1 MGTIKPYDDMYSWR
15 GCCTTELADAQ
26 RYYQKWQIDKMLE
39 DIVVSGGG
47 VTSGMVETAIE
58 EATSGKAD
66 TSYVDE
72 IATQVS
78 ANTQSILD
86 RYTKQ
91 ETNALLTAYL
101 TKLEAVSMFSNYS
114 KVENTTLILNN
125 ENITI

>member
-15 GCCTTELADAQ
+15 GCCTTELADAK
-26 RYYQKWQIDKMLE
+26 RYYQKWEVDKIIEGQIAP
-39 DIVVSGGG
+39 
-47 VTSGMVETAIE
+47 ETFEHMIE

-78 ANTQSILD
+78 ANTQAILD

-91 ETNALLTAYL
+91 ETNALLEAYI
-101 TKLEAVSMFSNYS
+101 TKLEANSMFANYS

-125 ENITI
+125 ENITIV